1 MKKLLSLLMLT
12 VLLLSLLSGCAG
24 ETDERVTIN
33 VYNWGQYISEGD
45 DGCIDVIAEF
55 EARYPNIKVNYVT
68 FDSNETMY
76 TKMAG
81 GGITVDVIIPSDYMV
96 GRLIEEGM
104 LRELNYDNIPNARY
118 IDPDLETTYDPDG
131 RYSVPYSWGTVG
143 IIYNTKYVDEAD
155 VTGWEILWNENREGE
170 QLDYAGKILMFD
182 NSRDAFAI
190 AQCRL
195 GYDLNIT
202 DEAQLLECA
211 KLLEQ
216 QRPVVQQYIMD
227 QVFDLMEN
235 EEAWIAPYYA
245 GDYLSMAGE
254 NEDLAFYLP
263 QDQNFNRFIDAM
275 CIPTCCENKDAA
287 ETFINFLCDPEI
299 AGGNMDWICY
309 STPIPAAKEY
319 MELDEEMEAVN
330 YEVEGGTGYLA
341 LPRETTRY
349 VDSLFMKVRN
359 GISLEEDGVSA
370 TWLWTGIAAL
380 VLIVATV
387 AILLLKKQKKK
398 K

>member
-1 MKKLLSLLMLT
+1 MKKWIC
-12 VLLLSLLSGCAG
+12 LLLCLLLVGLASGCA
-24 ETDERVTIN
+24 EQTDSRVTIN

-55 EARYPNIKVNYVT
+55 EKAYPHIKVNYVT

-96 GRLIEEGM
+96 GRLIEEDM
-104 LRELNYDNIPNARY
+104 LMELDFGNIPNAQY
-118 IDPDLETTYDPDG
+118 IDERFQNPSYDPENK
-131 RYSVPYSWGTVG
+131 YSVPYAWGTVG

-155 VTGWEILWNENREGE
+155 VTGWELLWNE
-170 QLDYAGKILMFD
+170 DYAGKILMFD

-195 GYDLNIT
+195 GYDMNTT
-202 DEAQLLECA
+202 DEAELLECA
-211 KLLEQ
+211 RLLEQ

-245 GDYLSMAGE
+245 GDYLTMSGE

-263 QDQNFNRFIDAM
+263 EDQGFNLFTDAM
-275 CIPTCCENKDAA
+275 CIPKCCENQYEA
-287 ETFINFLCDPEI
+287 ELFINFLCDPEI

-309 STPIPAAKEY
+309 STPISAAKEY
-319 MELDEEMEAVN
+319 MDPEVAYDPVSYPDDTVLDN
-330 YEVEGGTGYLA
+330 GTGYLS
-341 LPRETTRY
+341 LPRQTTRY
-349 VDSLFMKVRN
+349 MDNLFMRVRN
-359 GISLEEDGVSA
+359 GIDLEGESRLGLWIWVAVGVA
-370 TWLWTGIAAL
+370 VAAACAGAW
-380 VLIVATV
+380 VLIRKR
-387 AILLLKKQKKK
+387 KK
-398 K
+398 

>member
-1 MKKLLSLLMLT
+1 MKRFVAFLLVLML
-12 VLLLSLLSGCAG
+12 LLAGCGAQA
-24 ETDERVTIN
+24 DDRVTIN

-55 EARYPNIKVNYVT
+55 EKAYPNIRVNYVT

-104 LRELNYDNIPNARY
+104 LLELDFDNIPNAQHVDERFQN
-118 IDPDLETTYDPDG
+118 PSYDPENK
-131 RYSVPYSWGTVG
+131 YSVPYAWGTVG

-155 VTGWEILWNENREGE
+155 VTGWELLWNEK
-170 QLDYAGKILMFD
+170 YADKILMFD

-195 GYDLNIT
+195 GLDMNTT
-202 DEAQLLECA
+202 DEAELLECA

-245 GDYLSMAGE
+245 GDYLTMSGE

-263 QDQNFNRFIDAM
+263 GDQGFNLFTDAM
-275 CIPTCCENKDAA
+275 CIPTCCENKEAA

-309 STPIPAAKEY
+309 STPISAAKEF
-319 MELDEEMEAVN
+319 MELDEEMEAIGYPTDSVLDQ
-330 YEVEGGTGYLA
+330 GTGYLA
-341 LPRETTRY
+341 LPRDTTRY
-349 VDSLFMKVRN
+349 MDSLFMRVRN
-359 GISLEEDGVSA
+359 GISLEKDADSNAVVWG
-370 TWLWTGIAAL
+370 L
-380 VLIVATV
+380 VIVAVLAV
-387 AILLLKKQKKK
+387 AVAAFLLLKKRKKK
-398 K
+398 R

>member
-1 MKKLLSLLMLT
+1 MKRILCLILLA
-12 VLLLSLLSGCAG
+12 VLLLVCLPGCG
-24 ETDERVTIN
+24 ETADRRVTIN

-55 EARYPNIKVNYVT
+55 EKKYPNIKVNYVT

-76 TKMAG
+76 TKMSG

-96 GRLIEEGM
+96 SRLIQENM
-104 LRELNYDNIPNARY
+104 LLELDFNNIPNAQY
-118 IDPDLETTYDPDG
+118 IDPELETTYDPEG

-143 IIYNTKYVDEAD
+143 IIYNTKYVAEED
-155 VTGWEILWNENREGE
+155 VTGWEILWNENRDGE

-195 GYDLNIT
+195 GYSLNT
-202 DEAQLLECA
+202 SDKAELLDCA
-211 KLLEQ
+211 KLLEK

-245 GDYLSMAGE
+245 GDYLTMSGE
-254 NEDLAFYLP
+254 NENLAFYLP
-263 QDQNFNRFIDAM
+263 EDQGFNRFIDAM
-275 CIPTCCENKDAA
+275 CIPTCCENKYEA
-287 ETFINFLCDPEI
+287 ELFINFLCDPEI

-319 MELDEEMEAVN
+319 MELDEEMEEVN
-330 YEVEGGTGYLA
+330 YNVEGGTSYLA
-341 LPRETTRY
+341 LPREVTRY
-349 VDSLFMKVRN
+349 MDSLFMRVRN
-359 GISLEEDGVSA
+359 GIDLEGYGQIE
-370 TWLWTGIAAL
+370 LWIWIAAAAVIL
-380 VLIVATV
+380 AGGAGYVL
-387 AILLLKKQKKK
+387 LRKRKKK
-398 K
+398 N